1 MLTFLFRARWM
12 LAVWAAI
19 ALTGAGAQAAQPAL
33 KTQVPG
39 WYRMMLGDFEVT
51 ALYDGYL
58 DLDTS
63 LMKNATPVEVKN
75 GMAHYFLP
83 AGDKI
88 QTSVNA
94 YLVNTGTQLVLID
107 TGTGGVF
114 GPTLGT
120 VVQNLKA
127 SGYDPAQ
134 VDRVLITHLHGDHQ
148 GGLLTPDGKP
158 VFPNAVISPSR
169 PESAYWQDK
178 AEMAKM
184 PKEGQGTFELAIK
197 SAAAYEALGHWQP
210 FEPNSVIV
218 PGITALAT
226 GHTPGHSSY
235 VIESRGAKMVVLG
248 DMIHFGA
255 VQFAR
260 PDVVVQFD
268 SDNAKAAAS
277 RKVLFAQAAKDKF
290 LLAGAHL
297 TFPGIGHIRP
307 AGKGYDWVPEGY
319 SPIRSDR

>member
-1 MLTFLFRARWM
+1 MMKFSFSARWM
-12 LAVWAAI
+12 LMALAAMT
-19 ALTGAGAQAAQPAL
+19 LAGTAQAAQPML
-33 KTQVPG
+33 KTQAPG
-39 WYRMMLGDFEVT
+39 WYRMMVGDFEVT

-63 LMKNATPVEVKN
+63 LMKNATPAEVKN
-75 GMAHYFLP
+75 GMARNFLP
-83 AGDKI
+83 AGGKI

-94 YLVNTGTQLVLID
+94 FLVNTGTQLVLID

-114 GPTLGT
+114 GPTLGS

-148 GGLLTPDGKP
+148 GGLLTSDGQA

-169 PESAYWQDK
+169 PESEYWQDK

-184 PKEGQGTFELAIK
+184 PKEGQGSFQLAMK
-197 SAAAYEALGHWQP
+197 SAAVYQALGHWQP

-235 VIESRGAKMVVLG
+235 VLESRGAKMVVLG

-277 RKVLFAQAAKDKF
+277 RKALFAQAAQERF

-297 TFPGIGHIRP
+297 AFPGIGHIRP
-307 AGKGYDWVPEGY
+307 AGKGYDWVPVGY
-319 SPIRSDR
+319 SPIRNDQ